1 MYFSNP
7 YFVFS
12 TTSNSLVD
20 GIITCFIGFSFLS
33 NTFEHLVE
41 NNLMSYEEE
50 TITMT
55 SIIMFQN

>member
-12 TTSNSLVD
+12 TPSNSLVD

-33 NTFEHLVE
+33 NTFEHFVE